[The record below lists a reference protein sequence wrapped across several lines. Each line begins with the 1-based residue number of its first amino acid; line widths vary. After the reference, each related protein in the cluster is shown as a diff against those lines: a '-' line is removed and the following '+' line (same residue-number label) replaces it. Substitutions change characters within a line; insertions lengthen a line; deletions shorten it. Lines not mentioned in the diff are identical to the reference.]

1 MNDFVADILMRICKV
16 LGNMPLAN
24 LIDFRES
31 VSEKKLYKMMSL
43 FVQKLE
49 EKHKVKLFE
58 FRDRTQYSVMRYYI
72 ISLKKSVTLE
82 GEPTLVMNDFP
93 EGLKAKDNPVLNL
106 ELIYD
111 DVDVRDEDYER
122 LKFMLK

>member
-31 VSEKKLYKMMSL
+31 VPEKKLYKMMSL

>member
-1 MNDFVADILMRICKV
+1 MRICKV

-31 VSEKKLYKMMSL
+31 VPEKKLYKMMSL

>member
-31 VSEKKLYKMMSL
+31 VPEKKLYRMMSL

-58 FRDRTQYSVMRYYI
+58 FHDKTQYSVIRYYI
-72 ISLKKSVTLE
+72 ISLKKSETLE

-111 DVDVRDEDYER
+111 DVDVRDEDYEK